1 MSRLFFIMVLLALA
15 ALAGPDSVLAAEAQ
29 EAAGWRVWWDLGWRI
44 VNFLILAVL
53 IYKVA
58 KQPLL
63 EFLRG
68 QRDVVSMDLN
78 KLKKAKAAAITESQ
92 AIEEKTKNLA
102 EELAQYEDRLAAVAA
117 KQRDAIIEAAKRE
130 SEIILERAQLW
141 AQQKMRKA
149 RVQLAEEI
157 LELAAEI
164 AAEKVSQNIT
174 AQDKTRM
181 LNEFTG
187 QITQQRPS

>member
-1 MSRLFFIMVLLALA
+1 V
-15 ALAGPDSVLAAEAQ
+15 
-29 EAAGWRVWWDLGWRI
+29 
-44 VNFLILAVL
+44 
-53 IYKVA
+53 
-58 KQPLL
+58 L

>member
-1 MSRLFFIMVLLALA
+1 MVLLALA
-15 ALAGPDSVLAAEAQ
+15 ALAGSDSALAAEAQ
-29 EAAGWRVWWDLGWRI
+29 EPAGWRVWWDLSWRI
-44 VNFLILAVL
+44 INFLILAVL

-63 EFLRG
+63 DFLRG
-68 QRDVVSMDLN
+68 QRDVVTLDLN

-102 EELAQYEDRLAAVAA
+102 EELAQYEERLAAVAA

-130 SEIILERAQLW
+130 GEMILERAQLW
-141 AQQKMRKA
+141 TQQKMRKA

-164 AAEKVSQNIT
+164 AAEKVRQNIT

-181 LNEFTG
+181 LSEFTG
-187 QITQQRPS
+187 QITHQRSS